1 MRPDMWAAQAT
12 VFPPSL
18 PVRAADQAVRPTS
31 SLATSLR
38 SELRAHAGRR
48 PLPIERNSSLAAVR
62 PIVDAARA
70 ELRNDRRH
78 GASHRQLAL
87 IWCRLLDAAVLE
99 IYRMARIQA
108 RIDVIVA
115 PLTVVA
121 TGPYGEQA
129 LLPEDPAGLLLLVPS
144 DRREFAGR
152 RIGQHV
158 VENLRAVGLAVGA
171 TTATPAACVAA
182 AGDDPHFLLQLASA
196 RHLAGSYGPWA
207 AVRERVLGP

>member
-18 PVRAADQAVRPTS
+18 PVRAAEQAIRPTS

-38 SELRAHAGRR
+38 YELRAHAGGR

-99 IYRMARIQA
+99 IYRMARFQA

-129 LLPEDPAGLLLLVPS
+129 LLPEDPAGLLLLVPV
-144 DRREFAGR
+144 RRPAHRPACGGEPA
-152 RIGQHV
+152 
-158 VENLRAVGLAVGA
+158 RAVGLAVGA